1 MAQKKLEKF
10 EKYLSKADFG
20 FATPDVVAQPGAY
33 TRIGEVEIGAQTI
46 GTFGAGAI
54 SNGVDF
60 RRTATIHLKTAADAD
75 IDDMRVRLV
84 LTNAQETRRQLV
96 AEELSQVLRTGIL
109 LGEYPTKAVERDKLV
124 IEVFNSTAAAITIG
138 GPESSI
144 AVPTTIYQ

>member
-20 FATPDVVAQPGAY
+20 FATPDVVAQAGAY
-33 TRIGEVEIGAQTI
+33 TRVGEAEIGAQTI

-60 RRTATIHLKTAADAD
+60 RRTATIHLKTSADAD
-75 IDDMRVRLV
+75 IDDMRIRLV

-124 IEVFNSTAAAITIG
+124 IEVFNSTAADITLG